1 MILNETNYL
10 RQAIEKILFVLMV
23 LIIIVLVIFFS
34 AISVYFCSK
43 EFERTLTKDEDKMI
57 PTFSKSFFVKS
68 VLENE
73 LLMFDNLE
81 SAVTKVDELENE
93 FLKIEFQ
100 EIPKIEY
107 IVPHEYD
114 TESLENGKVE
124 VGNTKI
130 SNYSGLELDLEELS
144 KPLSMKLDSQTDF
157 LIFHTHA
164 TESYTTDSLFVEN
177 YRSTNPEFNMISIG
191 KLLVEQLEARG
202 FSCLQ
207 DTILHDYPN
216 YNGAYKHSLDT
227 ITKYLKTKEFDFVID
242 VHRDAISKDL
252 TYGPICE
259 INGER
264 VAQLMFVIGTDAS
277 GLEHDEWIKN
287 LKLAILI
294 QNRANEMYPK

>member
-81 SAVTKVDELENE
+81 SAVTKFDELENE

-164 TESYTTDSLFVEN
+164 TESYTIDSLFVEN

-227 ITKYLKTKEFDFVID
+227 ITKYLKTKEFKKYEF
-242 VHRDAISKDL
+242 K
-252 TYGPICE
+252 
-259 INGER
+259 
-264 VAQLMFVIGTDAS
+264 
-277 GLEHDEWIKN
+277 K
-287 LKLAILI
+287 
-294 QNRANEMYPK
+294 